1 MVGKIPKFGKYVHM
15 FRLIVKICPH
25 VVMNSKKYACEGDVD
40 MDQQFGAKYQDHNI
54 EMEMFMVTFDNHIF
68 DNL

>member
-1 MVGKIPKFGKYVHM
+1 
-15 FRLIVKICPH
+15 
-25 VVMNSKKYACEGDVD
+25 MNSKKYACEGDVD